1 MDEEVDRLR
10 NLRRRALQLRA
21 LGLVFTATPSADGAP
36 VRASLLAWRIAKIIT
51 GHLRA
56 HPNQSVR
63 REPGILE
70 TSLRWFGVHM
80 AALRWRSEQGRER
93 RLLAELEAVKRT
105 LEDVRSLT
113 RSATLSDSRNS
124 TAAAPLTI
132 CARVPLAVFP
142 TGGWKKQGRISPFAS
157 HTADTHGALQRGAV
171 GASSP

>member
-21 LGLVFTATPSADGAP
+21 LGLVFTATPSADGTP

-80 AALRWRSEQGRER
+80 AAFRWRSEQGRER

-113 RSATLSDSRNS
+113 RSATLSDSLGRAQVHAAVLLRDWQRTNS
-124 TAAAPLTI
+124 RESSRMQRADEARQTARGLDAIAE
-132 CARVPLAVFP
+132 
-142 TGGWKKQGRISPFAS
+142 SPYL
-157 HTADTHGALQRGAV
+157 GL
-171 GASSP
+171 